1 MSSKSI
7 ETLTLV
13 HENTSEK
20 SLRLALDL
28 LIALETEEANGKTIP
43 IEIYTV
49 KISSKSSKD
58 F

>member
-28 LIALETEEANGKTIP
+28 LIALETEEANGKTILT
-43 IEIYTV
+43 EI
-49 KISSKSSKD
+49 
-58 F
+58 